1 MTSSDAFDQ
10 ALASLRKVTFRPEFE
25 VEEAPAPARL
35 APFSVALSADVVVDD
50 EEIAMGRFVLL
61 HDPDG
66 VEEWDGEFRVVT
78 FIRAELDPETAADPM
93 LFDVGWSWLR
103 EALEGLEARA
113 LGGAITMN
121 ASQSYGTMA
130 DRPGEGTIEIRA
142 SWTPRDAD
150 VDNHVRAWVR
160 TLETA
165 AGLEPLPD
173 GVTMLPLRRTSP

>member
-1 MTSSDAFDQ
+1 MTTADSFAR
-10 ALASLRKVTFRPEFE
+10 ALESLRKVTFRPELE

-35 APFSVALSADVVVDD
+35 APFAVALSADVIVAD

-66 VEEWDGEFRVVT
+66 VEEWEGAFRVVT

-93 LFDVGWSWLR
+93 LADVGWSWL
-103 EALEGLEARA
+103 LESLEELDVRA
-113 LGGAITMN
+113 LGGAITTN
-121 ASQSYGTMA
+121 TSQSYGTMA
-130 DRPGEGTIEIRA
+130 DRSGEGTIELRA
-142 SWTPRDAD
+142 SWTPPGPE
-150 VDNHVRAWVR
+150 VEMHVRAWAR

-173 GVTMLPLRRTSP
+173 GVTMLPVRRSSP

>member
-1 MTSSDAFDQ
+1 MSTSDSFDE
-10 ALASLRKVTFRPEFE
+10 ALASLRQVTYRPEFE

-35 APFSVALSADVVVDD
+35 APFSVALSADVVVDND
-50 EEIAMGRFVLL
+50 ELAMGRFVLL

-66 VEEWDGEFRVVT
+66 VEEWDGNFRVVT
-78 FIRAELDPETAADPM
+78 FIRAELDPETAADPL

-103 EALEGLEARA
+103 ESIEGLGARA
-113 LGGAITMN
+113 LGGAITIN

-130 DRPGEGTIEIRA
+130 DRPGEGTIEVRA
-142 SWTPRDAD
+142 SWTPPNTD
-150 VDNHVRAWVR
+150 VGQHVRAWIR

-173 GVTMLPLRRTSP
+173 GVTMLPLRRSSP